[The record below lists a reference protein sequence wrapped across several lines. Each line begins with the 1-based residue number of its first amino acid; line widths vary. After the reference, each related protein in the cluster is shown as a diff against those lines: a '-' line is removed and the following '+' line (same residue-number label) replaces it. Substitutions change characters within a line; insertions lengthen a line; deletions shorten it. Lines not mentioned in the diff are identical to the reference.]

1 MHEQSLAAGAARQTP
16 SRLRRELFYSLLPN
30 HLVAPRH
37 LRSRAFSIA
46 SAPAALRSL
55 VLPHQLYN
63 RHAAT
68 DDICCYVMNFGDVY
82 IEFNDFVNRRNCRRS
97 QQVLTQNIK
106 FKTTTSF
113 VGFVNPFISVIA

>member
-1 MHEQSLAAGAARQTP
+1 MHEKSLAAGAAPR
-16 SRLRRELFYSLLPN
+16 SRLRRE
-30 HLVAPRH
+30 APAAPP
-37 LRSRAFSIA
+37 LIIAPPTLA

>member
-1 MHEQSLAAGAARQTP
+1 MHEKSLAAGAARQTP

-55 VLPHQLYN
+55 VLPYQLYK
-63 RHAAT
+63 RGAAAGNYSSILYSLR
-68 DDICCYVMNFGDVY
+68 DISRKSRNFYTSPVFTSPVY
-82 IEFNDFVNRRNCRRS
+82 
-97 QQVLTQNIK
+97 
-106 FKTTTSF
+106 
-113 VGFVNPFISVIA
+113 VNPSEFRDDVLVIKKE